1 MTRLAYNKREL
12 QKKRTQL
19 AQYQRVLPSLD
30 LKFRQLVQ
38 KKSDTKTRLDHS
50 VSQEK
55 DIFANTVR
63 QIPMIGNESI
73 DLAGLVTVRQVKLV
87 HNNEL
92 GVTVPCVI
100 DVVCDIKK
108 YSLLA
113 KPHWVDMVAVQMQRL
128 LVLRC
133 TIDIERQRLVIFEH
147 AIKKTLQRINLLQK
161 LLIPR
166 IEKDIHRIQVVL
178 SDMERAAVVRSKM
191 AKAKRLLW

>member
-12 QKKRTQL
+12 QKKREQL
-19 AQYQRVLPSLD
+19 VQYQRVLPSLD
-30 LKFRQLVQ
+30 LKFRQLTQ
-38 KKSDTKTRLDHS
+38 KRIDTKTQLDYS
-50 VSQEK
+50 VNQEK
-55 DIFANTVR
+55 DLFANTVR

-73 DLAGLVTVRQVKLV
+73 DLAGLVTVREVKLV

-92 GVTVPCVI
+92 GVTVPSVI

-108 YSLLA
+108 YSLLT

-133 TIDIERQRLVIFEH
+133 SIDIEQQRLAIFEH
-147 AIKKTLQRINLLQK
+147 AIKKTLQRVNLLQK

-166 IEKDIHRIQVVL
+166 IKKDIQKIQVAL

-191 AKAKRLLW
+191 AKAKRLRW